1 MYRQTQCHNDL
12 TIGKLIR
19 EYISQNKELFVLYI
33 LFILLIPLQDVGLPH
48 LFGKLVKAIQSKQNL
63 TKPLALIIGIK
74 FILQIAY
81 SLEDHIDVKMF
92 PSIQKFTREK
102 MMSHLFQMQK
112 TQYQEL
118 KVGEIT
124 TKIIKMPSLMYAY
137 MDQWKNLFIPR
148 AVVFTISIIYFFYQD
163 VLVGATLLI
172 LVLALATTVYN
183 SITYCSGVAKKRD
196 HVYNQLYEEVDD
208 VLRNA
213 LTVLNYNEEDKELS
227 RIDQFHQEY
236 SKLSYDALN
245 CAIKVRY
252 IFLPVICIYLSFF
265 CYYMYQ
271 KVMSGQ
277 MEAGVFVSLFLI
289 MIQITNSMWRI
300 IANVKEA
307 VLRWGMIQETLDMF
321 EVCKKYKSHVV
332 VAPHLPHRNG
342 LTFYNVTY
350 TFEKRQLFNNLSLY
364 IPLGQKVLIVGHIG
378 SGKSTL
384 LRLLMK
390 YAEPD
395 AGEIYINNIPYS
407 KIHPAELRKFIGY
420 IPQNP
425 ILFNRTVYENIVY
438 GMPHVSKN
446 HVENMI
452 IKLGLFDV
460 FSKMPDGIDTAVG
473 KYGSKVSG
481 GQRQIIWLIRTIIQN
496 PDIIL
501 MDEPTSS
508 IDEKTKAIIH
518 QLSQVLMKEKT
529 VIMVT
534 HDAFL
539 KQYADRIIEMRH
551 GAVIKDYSSSSSSN
565 NSNNSNT
572 SAN

>member
-1 MYRQTQCHNDL
+1 MHPVKCHNNL
-12 TIGKLIR
+12 TIGSLIK
-19 EYISQNKELFVLYI
+19 EYVSQHKELFVLYI
-33 LFILLIPLQDVGLPH
+33 MFVLLIPLQDVGLPH
-48 LFGKLVKAIQSKQNL
+48 LFGNLVKTIQSKQKL
-63 TKPLALIIGIK
+63 TKPLGLIIGII

-81 SLEDHIDVKMF
+81 SIEDHIDVKMF
-92 PSIQKFTREK
+92 PSIQKFTRDK
-102 MMSHLFQMQK
+102 MMGHLFHMQK

-148 AVVFTISIIYFFYQD
+148 AVVFVVAVIYFFYQD
-163 VLVGATLLI
+163 VLIGATLLVLI
-172 LVLALATTVYN
+172 LALVTMVYN
-183 SITYCSGVAKKRD
+183 SISHCSGVAKKRD

-213 LTVLNYNEEDKELS
+213 LTVLNYNEEESELA
-227 RIDQFHQEY
+227 RIDTFHDEY
-236 SKLSYDALN
+236 SRLSMAALN

-252 IFLPVICIYLSFF
+252 VFMPVICLYLAFF

-271 KVMSGQ
+271 RVVSDK
-277 MEAGVFVSLFLI
+277 MEPAVFVSLFFI
-289 MIQITNSMWRI
+289 MIQITNSMWKI

-321 EVCKKYKSHVV
+321 EVCKRHKNDIVISQDV
-332 VAPHLPHRNG
+332 PHLQG
-342 LTFYNVTY
+342 ITIKDLSYS
-350 TFEKRQLFNNLSLY
+350 FEKRELFSNINLH
-364 IPLGQKVLIVGHIG
+364 IPLGQKLLVVGQIG

-390 YAEPD
+390 YAEPHR
-395 AGEIYINNIPYS
+395 GEIFINNIPYS
-407 KIHPAELRKFIGY
+407 KIQPSEIRRFIGY

-425 ILFNRTVYENIVY
+425 ILFNRTIYENIVY
-438 GMPHVSKN
+438 GMPHISKQ
-446 HVENMI
+446 HVRTLI
-452 IKLGLFDV
+452 SDLGLDDV
-460 FSKMPDGIDTAVG
+460 FSRMPDGIDSIVG

-481 GQRQIIWLIRTIIQN
+481 GQRQIIWLVRTIIQD

-508 IDEKTKAIIH
+508 IDEKTKEIVHRLCTI
-518 QLSQVLMKEKT
+518 LMKQKT

-539 KQYADRIIEMRH
+539 TRYADRIIEMKH
-551 GAVIKDYSSSSSSN
+551 GVIVKDQSTSSSSSS
-565 NSNNSNT
+565 SS
-572 SAN
+572 